1 LCRNSWVITSTDEWL
16 DAGFD
21 AEKANHIIKS
31 FRQFMEEN
39 KDEPTAIE
47 LIYRKQYH
55 QRHLS
60 YEQIEEFAE
69 SIKAPP
75 YNPAP
80 IQVW

>member
-1 LCRNSWVITSTDEWL
+1 
-16 DAGFD
+16 
-21 AEKANHIIKS
+21 
-31 FRQFMEEN
+31 MEEN

-75 YNPAP
+75 YNPP
-80 IQVW
+80 LYKYGKPMSSL